1 MLLHKLVIKTQYD
14 SANTVRERHG
24 MNGLGPFVSNLT
36 DVQQTELKELMTTL
50 RDKNAT
56 MGDRICQK
64 AVEIR

>member
-1 MLLHKLVIKTQYD
+1 
-14 SANTVRERHG
+14 
-24 MNGLGPFVSNLT
+24 MNGLGPFASNLT
-36 DVQQTELKELMTTL
+36 DVQQKELKELMTTL